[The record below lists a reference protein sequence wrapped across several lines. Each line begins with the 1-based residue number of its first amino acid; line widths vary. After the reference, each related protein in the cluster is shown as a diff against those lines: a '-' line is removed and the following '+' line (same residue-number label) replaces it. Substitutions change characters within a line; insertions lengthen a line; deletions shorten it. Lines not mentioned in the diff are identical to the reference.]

1 MPIMFS
7 MISSY
12 VLLFLLVINKYVY
25 TRCYFQ
31 DTCGILTNFLFA
43 DFRLELCDN
52 NIQGGKLTSGYKSGQ
67 DVTKPIS
74 ELFPFF

>member
-1 MPIMFS
+1 

-25 TRCYFQ
+25 TRCYQ
-31 DTCGILTNFLFA
+31 DTCEKFTNFFLSA

-52 NIQGGKLTSGYKSGQ
+52 NIQGEKLTSGYKSGQ

-74 ELFPFF
+74 ELFSLFLTFSL

>member
-1 MPIMFS
+1 M
-7 MISSY
+7 
-12 VLLFLLVINKYVY
+12 Y
-25 TRCYFQ
+25 TRDVIFK
-31 DTCGILTNFLFA
+31 ILVGYSQIFLSA
-43 DFRLELCDN
+43 DFRLELCDD